1 MSISLKR
8 SGFGTGSVATFAGA
22 AALAV
27 SFAMPATAAD
37 FYKDKQ
43 VELTIGAN
51 PGGGYDGYARL
62 TARYIVGHIP
72 GKPTIIPRNRPGAGS
87 RKALNW
93 FFTGA
98 PKNGRVFGAFYP
110 SALIDP
116 VLRPKRSTYDV
127 TKLNFLGSINKT
139 ARQCIARKDAKVQT
153 FDDLFKHE
161 LAIGATSRGGSTRDY
176 ALMMNNVLGTKFR
189 VISGYKGSKG
199 ILLSIERNETQGLC
213 GYAWSSLKKAKP
225 TWAKGE
231 FINVLV
237 QTNLN
242 PHGPMTKLGA
252 PMLQKYIK
260 TKKQRQIIEFFLKQ
274 HEFGRPYAMPPGSPK
289 EAVTIMRNAAMTT
302 WNSTQFKIAAEK
314 IRLDVNPISGDEI
327 QSLLKELF
335 ALPKP
340 LVKEIVAITKKP
352 KKKKKKM

>member
-1 MSISLKR
+1 MSLSLKR
-8 SGFGTGSVATFAGA
+8 NDSGMGAVTMLAGA

-51 PGGGYDGYARL
+51 PGGGYDSYARL

-72 GKPTIIPRNRPGAGS
+72 GKPKIIPRNRPGAGS

-93 FFTGA
+93 FFDGA
-98 PKNGRVFGAFYP
+98 PKDGKVFGAFYP

-116 VLRPKRSTYDV
+116 LIRPKRSKYDV
-127 TKLNFLGSINKT
+127 TKLNFLGSVNKT
-139 ARQCIARKDAKVQT
+139 ARQCIARKDAKVKT
-153 FDDLFKHE
+153 FEDLFTHE
-161 LAIGATSRGGSTRDY
+161 LAIGATARGGSTRDY

-225 TWAKGE
+225 EWAKGE

-237 QTNLN
+237 QTNLK

-260 TKKQRQIIEFFLKQ
+260 TKKQRQIVEFFLKQ
-274 HEFGRPYAMPPGSPK
+274 HEFGRPYAMPPGSPQD
-289 EAVTIMRNAAMTT
+289 AVTIMRNAAMTT
-302 WNSTQFKIAAEK
+302 WNSTQFKIGAEK

-327 QSLLKELF
+327 KTLLKELF

-340 LVKEIVAITKKP
+340 LVKQIVAITKKP
-352 KKKKKKM
+352 KKKKKM

>member
-1 MSISLKR
+1 MSISLRK
-8 SGFGTGSVATFAGA
+8 SGFTTGSAATLAGA

-27 SFAMPATAAD
+27 SFTMPAMAAD
-37 FYKDKQ
+37 FYSGKN

-51 PGGGYDGYARL
+51 PGGGYDSYARI
-62 TARYIVGHIP
+62 TARHIATHIP

-93 FFTGA
+93 FFDGA
-98 PKNGRVFGAFYP
+98 PKNGNVFGAFYP
-110 SALIDP
+110 GALIDP
-116 VLRPKRSTYDV
+116 LIRPKRSTYDV
-127 TKLNFLGSINKT
+127 TKLNFLGSVNKT
-139 ARQCIARKDAKVQT
+139 ARQCIARKDAKVQK
-153 FDDLFKHE
+153 FEDLFTHE

-176 ALMMNNVLGTKFR
+176 ALMMNNVLGTKFK

-225 TWAKGE
+225 NWAKGE

-237 QTNLN
+237 QTNLK
-242 PHGPMTKLGA
+242 PHAGMSALGA

-260 TKKQRQIIEFFLKQ
+260 TKKQRQIVEFFLKQ

-289 EAVTIMRNAAMTT
+289 KAVNIMRDAATTT
-302 WNSTQFKIAAEK
+302 WASKAFLKSAEK
-314 IRLDVNPISGDEI
+314 ARLDVNPISSQEI
-327 QSLLKELF
+327 HKLLKELF

-340 LVKEIVAITKKP
+340 LIKEIVAITKK
-352 KKKKKKM
+352 KKKKT